1 MPTTYTLISSEVLAS
16 SAASVTFSSIPATY
30 TDLVV
35 RAAVRSNFANTIE
48 LMLITI
54 NANSGSLYSMTAVY
68 GTGVSPASD
77 RDSGTSLNFDPA
89 GAANNT
95 ANTFSNYELYIPSY
109 QASQNKPVSSFTVTE
124 NNTSDNNRAQ
134 ANAGLFRST
143 AAITSLS
150 FAPRYGTN
158 FVSGS
163 SFYLYGISNA

>member
-1 MPTTYTLISSEVLAS
+1 MATYTLIDSSVLTGT
-16 SAASVTFSSIPATY
+16 AASVTFSSIPATY

-35 RAAVRSNFANTIE
+35 RAAARSDFANTIE
-48 LMLITI
+48 LMEITI
-54 NANSGSLYSMTAVY
+54 NGNTSSLYSMTAVY
-68 GTGVSPASD
+68 GTSNTAISD

-109 QASQNKPVSSFTVTE
+109 QASQDKPVSSSTVTE
-124 NNTSDNNRAQ
+124 NNSAGNNRVQ

-143 AAITSLS
+143 AAITSLE